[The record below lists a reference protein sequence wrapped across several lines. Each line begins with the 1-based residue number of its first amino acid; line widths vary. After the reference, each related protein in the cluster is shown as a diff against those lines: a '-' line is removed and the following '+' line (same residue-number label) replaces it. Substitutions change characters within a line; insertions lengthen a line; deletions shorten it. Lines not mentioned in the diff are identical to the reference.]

1 MTEQPRV
8 LDLYRL
14 MSPMLAALE
23 TISEQEEE

>member
-23 TISEQEEE
+23 QVADTDD